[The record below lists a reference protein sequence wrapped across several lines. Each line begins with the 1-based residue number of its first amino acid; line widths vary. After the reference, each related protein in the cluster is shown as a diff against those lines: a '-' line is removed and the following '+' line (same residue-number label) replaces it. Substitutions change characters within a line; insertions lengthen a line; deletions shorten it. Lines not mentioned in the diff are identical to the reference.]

1 MDKDIKKS
9 ISATDKDAQYD
20 EKAKNLL
27 GHKIILAHILVKT
40 IGEFK
45 GMNPKDVVQYI
56 EGEPYIST
64 VPVDAGSTN
73 VEKEQNGEKVIGLNT
88 ENSELN
94 EGSAET
100 IVKMYRKGYEA
111 EQISDILDM
120 EVEEVRKIIEN
131 E

>member
-40 IGEFK
+40 IDEFK

-56 EGEPYIST
+56 EGEPYISR

-94 EGSAET
+94 EGIAET

-111 EQISDILDM
+111 GQISDILDM

>member
-9 ISATDKDAQYD
+9 ISAIDKDAQYD

-40 IGEFK
+40 IDEFK
-45 GMNPKDVVQYI
+45 GMNPKDAVQYI
-56 EGEPYIST
+56 EGEPYISR

-94 EGSAET
+94 EGIAET

>member
-94 EGSAET
+94 EGIAET
-100 IVKMYRKGYEA
+100 IIKMYRKGYDPA
-111 EQISDILDM
+111 QISDLLDM
-120 EVEEVRKIIEN
+120 ELDEIQEIIEN

>member
-40 IGEFK
+40 IDEFK
-45 GMNPKDVVQYI
+45 GMNPKDAVQYI
-56 EGEPYIST
+56 EGEPYISR

-94 EGSAET
+94 EGTAET

>member
-1 MDKDIKKS
+1 MYKRQDIKKS

-56 EGEPYIST
+56 DCLLYTSRC
-64 VPVDAGSTN
+64 V
-73 VEKEQNGEKVIGLNT
+73 
-88 ENSELN
+88 
-94 EGSAET
+94 
-100 IVKMYRKGYEA
+100 
-111 EQISDILDM
+111 
-120 EVEEVRKIIEN
+120 
-131 E
+131 

>member
-27 GHKIILAHILVKT
+27 RHKIILAHILVKT
-40 IGEFK
+40 IDEFK
-45 GMNPKDVVQYI
+45 GMNPKDAVQYI
-56 EGEPYIST
+56 EGEPYISR

-94 EGSAET
+94 EGIAET

>member
-40 IGEFK
+40 IDEFK
-45 GMNPKDVVQYI
+45 GMNPKDAVQYI
-56 EGEPYIST
+56 EGEPYISR

-94 EGSAET
+94 EGIAET

-120 EVEEVRKIIEN
+120 EVEEVRKIIEI

>member
-73 VEKEQNGEKVIGLNT
+73 VEKEQDGEKVIGLNT

-94 EGSAET
+94 EGIAET

-120 EVEEVRKIIEN
+120 TAEEVREIIEN